1 MERNTIRKSTQ
12 MYNSKYACR
21 YHKDDVFLDTDEVT
35 DEEKEYVRNIL
46 YREDLLNIFYF
57 QDNDLFKKFD
67 AIVYELHHIVK
78 GHNGLRECMRMASAK
93 LISEDEELGLCILF
107 SYNLMHWTHACIS
120 QYLEQGSIE
129 ESSLQALRNE
139 INSSN

>member
-1 MERNTIRKSTQ
+1 MERNTIVQ

-57 QDNDLFKKFD
+57 EDTDLFKKFD
-67 AIVYELHHIVK
+67 EIVGELHHIVSRSEE
-78 GHNGLRECMRMASAK
+78 LRECMRMASSK

-107 SYNLMHWTHACIS
+107 SYNLMHWSHACIC
-120 QYLEQGSIE
+120 QYLEHGRIE
-129 ESSLQALRNE
+129 EASLQALRNE